1 MDGAEMDHVQ
11 ERCMRVSRGWTSKMT
26 AICRFLSLR
35 PCVLSALLRHQNLVD
50 DHDDTVALSNV
61 VG

>member
-1 MDGAEMDHVQ
+1 
-11 ERCMRVSRGWTSKMT
+11 MRVSRVWTSKMT

-50 DHDDTVALSNV
+50 DHDDAVALSNV